1 MRKRS
6 QYLLVGISIF
16 ILSYL
21 GCSPLIA
28 QQRKGM
34 EAIEIDAAYM
44 KANIYDWEKNPTKF
58 VYKGG
63 KPCVIDFYADWCGPC
78 RALAPKLAEVAGNY
92 VGKIVVYK
100 VNIDKE
106 KELAKLF
113 KVQSIPMLLF
123 VPMKET
129 PYVSM
134 GNVPKEYIKDAIDK
148 IL

>member
-1 MRKRS
+1 M
-6 QYLLVGISIF
+6 
-16 ILSYL
+16 
-21 GCSPLIA
+21 
-28 QQRKGM
+28 
-34 EAIEIDAAYM
+34 
-44 KANIYDWEKNPTKF
+44 
-58 VYKGG
+58 
-63 KPCVIDFYADWCGPC
+63 
-78 RALAPKLAEVAGNY
+78 
-92 VGKIVVYK
+92 YK

-106 KELAKLF
+106 KALAQLF